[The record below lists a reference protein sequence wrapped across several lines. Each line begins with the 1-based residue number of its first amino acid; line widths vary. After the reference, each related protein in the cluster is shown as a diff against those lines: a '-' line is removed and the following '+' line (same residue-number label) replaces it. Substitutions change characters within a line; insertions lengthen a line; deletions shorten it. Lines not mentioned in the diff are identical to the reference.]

1 MVSIELPTDV
11 EEHLREVIQKS
22 YNGDL
27 ELAMT
32 AFLRLHEKYGWKEQL
47 RTDIEAVRSEVRR
60 RGGIS
65 SAKIDGAIQRY
76 RRREE
81 RSDG

>member
-1 MVSIELPTDV
+1 MVSIELPTEV
-11 EEHLREVIQKS
+11 EEHLKAVIQKS
-22 YNGDL
+22 YDGDL
-27 ELAMT
+27 GLAMT

-47 RTDIEAVRSEVRR
+47 RTDVEAVRGEVN
-60 RGGIS
+60 RGGGIP
-65 SAKIDGAIQRY
+65 SAEIDDAVQRY